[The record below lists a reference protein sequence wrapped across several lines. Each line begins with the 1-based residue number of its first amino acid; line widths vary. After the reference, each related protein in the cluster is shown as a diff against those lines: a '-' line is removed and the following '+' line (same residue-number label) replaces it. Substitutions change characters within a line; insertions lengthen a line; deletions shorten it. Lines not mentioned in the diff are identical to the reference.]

1 VAVFFDQLEDYEQ
14 LVRVEGE
21 ELEFFFFRCVV
32 EIYSDV

>member
-1 VAVFFDQLEDYEQ
+1 VAVLFDQLEDYEQ

-21 ELEFFFFRCVV
+21 ELELFFFRCAV